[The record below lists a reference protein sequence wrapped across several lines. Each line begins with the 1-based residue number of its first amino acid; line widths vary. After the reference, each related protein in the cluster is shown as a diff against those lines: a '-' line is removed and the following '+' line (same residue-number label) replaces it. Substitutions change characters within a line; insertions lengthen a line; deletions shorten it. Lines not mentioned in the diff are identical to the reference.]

1 MAASSLSVI
10 SKHIITDKITIS
22 TKMQLLPV
30 LNFTLLIQFTE
41 VFTQVLCI
49 VRDSGCWP
57 VLKYRISSVI
67 RRSFFPSK
75 TVPQI

>member
-10 SKHIITDKITIS
+10 SKHIITDKITMS

-41 VFTQVLCI
+41 VITQVLCI
-49 VRDSGCWP
+49 DSGCWP
-57 VLKYRISSVI
+57 VLKYRKN
-67 RRSFFPSK
+67 SK
-75 TVPQI
+75 IWDT